1 MWNALDVI
9 LLCLIVQAA
18 VTDLLLRKIPN
29 VLILSGLLLA
39 FCLHL
44 LLGTSWALLHAWLAG
59 MLAGF
64 FLFLPLYLVRAMAAG
79 DVKLMAMSGAFLG
92 PQGALKVALLAYLLG
107 GLLAV
112 LMLVLVV
119 PPGTRWRD
127 SWRSNL
133 CATARNIGHL
143 LRPWLGRLVGLPLA
157 PVPLDKSR
165 SVGGMPYG
173 VAVALATVTV
183 VVCSPH

>member
-9 LLCLIVQAA
+9 LLCLVVQAA
-18 VTDLLLRKIPN
+18 ITDLLLRKIPN
-29 VLILSGLLLA
+29 VLIVSGLLLA
-39 FCLHL
+39 VCLHL
-44 LLGTSWALLHAWLAG
+44 MLGARLALLHAWLAG
-59 MLAGF
+59 LLAGF
-64 FLFLPLYLVRAMAAG
+64 FLFLPLYLARAMAAG
-79 DVKLMAMSGAFLG
+79 DVKLMAMTGAFLG

-119 PPGTRWRD
+119 PSGARWRD

-133 CATARNIGHL
+133 GATVRNIGRL
-143 LRPWLGRLVGLPLA
+143 LRPWLGRLAGLPLA
-157 PVPLDKSR
+157 PVPLAKSQ

-173 VAVALATVTV
+173 VAVALATITV
-183 VVCSPH
+183 VVCMPR